1 MEQWDDWG
9 KAAIGAMG
17 RLGQWGAM
25 GQWDAWGNGASGAMT
40 ARSLSK
46 LSMTTPTKRLA
57 MKRAPVVIHAT
68 QKMRAAQSEAP
79 VEGASLGSEAS
90 CRREIRGDIER
101 YKEI

>member
-1 MEQWDDWG
+1 M
-9 KAAIGAMG
+9 
-17 RLGQWGAM
+17 GQWG
-25 GQWDAWGNGASGAMT
+25 DWGNGALGAMT

-90 CRREIRGDIER
+90 CRREIHGDIGR
-101 YKEI
+101 YREIQGDIGRYMEI